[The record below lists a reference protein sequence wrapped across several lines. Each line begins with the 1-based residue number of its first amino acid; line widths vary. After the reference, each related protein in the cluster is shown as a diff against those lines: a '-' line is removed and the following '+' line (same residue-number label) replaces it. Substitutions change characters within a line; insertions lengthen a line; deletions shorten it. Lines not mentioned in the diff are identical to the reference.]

1 MIKILQVVGSLGWA
15 GLEAVVMNFYRN
27 IDKSKV
33 QFDFIT
39 CSDKPQRYDDEI
51 LQIGGGIYRLPL
63 RSRYPFA
70 YMNVLRRVIK
80 ENRYKIVHIHQNSAS
95 MTMEG
100 IVAKMCGVP
109 VVIGHSHNTKCMV
122 MWQHYLFKPWVN
134 FVLTHRF
141 ACSKEAG
148 EWVFGNK
155 KDVKLVNNAIDTK
168 KYHFDKELRDRKRR
182 ELDLQGKFVVGF
194 VGRLHEQKNPFR
206 LIKIFNSL
214 LKVNPNSQL
223 LLIGDGDLELS
234 LKDKCIDLGISNNV
248 SFLGIRSDVN
258 ELMMAMDVFLF
269 PSLYEGL
276 GLVVIEAQATGLLC
290 VVSENVPAPNMTGLV
305 RVVKLAD
312 ENKKWVE
319 NLLTPHNLKRE
330 DATDMII
337 KGHYDISHEAM
348 ELQHFYYQ
356 NYQ

>member
-15 GLEAVVMNFYRN
+15 GLEAVVMNYYRN
-27 IDKSKV
+27 IDRSKV

-51 LQIGGGIYRLPL
+51 LLRGGVIYRLPL
-63 RSRYPFA
+63 RSKYPFA
-70 YMNVLRRVIK
+70 YMKVLRRVIK

-100 IVAKMCGVP
+100 FVAKMCGVP
-109 VVIGHSHNTKCMV
+109 VVIGHSHNTKCNV
-122 MWQHYLFKPWVN
+122 LWQHYLFKPLVN
-134 FVLTHRF
+134 FVLTNRF

-155 KDVKLVNNAIDTK
+155 KKVKVVNNAIDTK

-182 ELDLQGKFVVGF
+182 ELGLQGKFVVGF

-206 LIKIFNSL
+206 LIKIFNSM

-223 LLIGDGDLELS
+223 LLIGDGNLELS
-234 LKDKCIDLGISNNV
+234 LKTKCIDLGISNNV

-305 RVVKLAD
+305 RIVKLAD

-337 KGHYDISHEAM
+337 KGHYDILHEAR
-348 ELQHFYYQ
+348 ELQLFYYQ